1 MARIL
6 AVDDEPT
13 ITRLVQAAL
22 AKDEHDVITAGN
34 GDEALLKARTEVPDL
49 ILLDVMMPGMDG
61 HEVLMRL
68 REDPATEDIPVAFLT
83 AVGDMGSQLA
93 GLEEGAID
101 YITKPFAPTDL
112 RGAVRELLD
121 PALQNAHDKLIEEQK
136 ARLRTYKEVMR
147 RKTEES

>member
-22 AKDEHDVITAGN
+22 ERDGHEVLTASN
-34 GDEALLKARTEVPDL
+34 GDEALLRARTEKPDL
-49 ILLDVMMPGMDG
+49 ILLDIMMPGMDG

-68 REDPATEDIPVAFLT
+68 RDDISTENIPVVFLS
-83 AVGDMGSQLA
+83 AVGDVAEQLE
-93 GLEEGAID
+93 GLEEGAVD
-101 YITKPFAPTDL
+101 YITKPFSPADL
-112 RGAVRELLD
+112 RSAVRDLLD
-121 PALQNAHDKLIEEQK
+121 PGLAATHAKLIEKQK

-147 RKTEES
+147 RRSENR